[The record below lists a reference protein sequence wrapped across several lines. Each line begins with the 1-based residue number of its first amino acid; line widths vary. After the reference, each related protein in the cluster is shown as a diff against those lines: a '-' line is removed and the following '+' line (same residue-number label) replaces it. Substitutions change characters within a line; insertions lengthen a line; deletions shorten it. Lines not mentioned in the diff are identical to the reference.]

1 METTFENNIK
11 RVCLI
16 VIQIYVLKVFGLLV
30 TLLYIIGKIKNC
42 QLKLKFVT
50 LTNSNIQN
58 SIMMF
63 TYSVSG

>member
-1 METTFENNIK
+1 METTFENNIQ

-16 VIQIYVLKVFGLLV
+16 VIQIYLLKVFGFLV

-42 QLKLKFVT
+42 QLELKFVT

-63 TYSVSG
+63 TFSVSG